1 MLNLLRHSNRLLL
14 EAFDPL
20 GIVQAQAMATK
31 EVLILC
37 FETDGSL
44 KLPPV
49 G

>member
-1 MLNLLRHSNRLLL
+1 LT
-14 EAFDPL
+14 PL

-31 EVLILC
+31 EELILC

-49 G
+49 LTTLTLSL

>member
-1 MLNLLRHSNRLLL
+1 
-14 EAFDPL
+14 
-20 GIVQAQAMATK
+20 VQAQAMATK

-49 G
+49 QLSNICRVAFEKGPFLTILN